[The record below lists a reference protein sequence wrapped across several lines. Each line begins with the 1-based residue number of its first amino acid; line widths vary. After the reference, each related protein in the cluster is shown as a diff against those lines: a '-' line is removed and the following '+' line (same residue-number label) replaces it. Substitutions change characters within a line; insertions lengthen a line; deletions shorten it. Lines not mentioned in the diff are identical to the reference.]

1 MRESA
6 KYQIPFF
13 KKNWKSK
20 FKIPEFE
27 KKVKPGR
34 KKSYLVEGNLYG
46 KLLKKFLFKSD
57 LKELVTNYRFVSSD
71 RKVKFKF
78 HVRYFSDKKICSSVV
93 NNLISTLR

>member
-6 KYQIPFF
+6 KYQIPFL

-46 KLLKKFLFKSD
+46 KLLKKFLFKSY

-71 RKVKFKF
+71 CKVSSDSMSDTFQIRKYAVQLATILFQ
-78 HVRYFSDKKICSSVV
+78 R
-93 NNLISTLR
+93 